1 MTESIPLYQDNKDK
15 ETRKM
20 NREQAIEKLREAIE
34 PNDTLYTQLEH
45 VTKSGMT
52 RFIKVRQIKDN
63 YPYDFTYL
71 VAKALDWKYS
81 DKHYAIKVEGCGMD
95 MGFHLIYTLG
105 QVLWP
110 DGTPEPH
117 GTRNGEPDS
126 TGGYAINQ
134 RWL

>member
-1 MTESIPLYQDNKDK
+1 MKQE
-15 ETRKM
+15 
-20 NREQAIEKLREAIE
+20 EAIE
-34 PNDTLYTQLEH
+34 TLKENIKPNDMLYTQLEH

-52 RFIKVRQIKDN
+52 RYIKVRQIKDD
-63 YPYDFTYL
+63 YPYDWTYL
-71 VAKALDWKYS
+71 AAKALGWTYS
-81 DKHYAIKVEGCGMD
+81 DKHHGIKVGGCGMD

-117 GTRNGEPDS
+117 GVRNGEPDS
-126 TGGYAINQ
+126 CGGYALKQ